1 MNAKL
6 QLFLTDKGNF
16 SNMRENEFV
25 NDMKSNAR
33 KLGVSYGDSEL
44 KSWGENFKAMKEV
57 LNDCKIP
64 NDVYIGFEYLVPVGG
79 RIDCVLFGC
88 DKNKGKNMLHI
99 ELKQWSNNNV
109 KEYYSGYSFE
119 ILNTGYRN
127 ERQMAHPCAQAEE
140 YQSHLQNYIAAL
152 EDNGINLHGLAYCY
166 NYEAGAEN
174 NVLCSESYKGAMRVC
189 PLFCKNEKTE
199 LKSYLESLLCGGNG
213 KQVYDCIANSEIRPT
228 KQLKDA
234 AKNMFD
240 GENAEKE
247 FSLVGNQL
255 NAYNAIV
262 GAIKNT
268 NKESEKTV
276 VIVKGGPGTGKS
288 VIAMRLVSGL
298 AKEGFD
304 NVYYSTRSTS
314 LLKGY
319 TELLKKVSYRD
330 SKGCN
335 AIDLLKKNVMIKPAE
350 YGENGIDAL
359 IVDEAHRIEK
369 SANNMNDK
377 DKSIQTHLSQTL
389 AMIFCARVSVFFIDD
404 YQSVKRQEIGTSA
417 KIREAAENYNK
428 AIMQANKEYLE
439 KSFNK
444 IDKKIEQKEAALQR
458 AINNGDDEKIRKAQ
472 NALNSALREK
482 ECGEKWV
489 KDAQPKISKVNILE
503 FELPD
508 QFRCNGSDNY
518 LDWIDGVLYK
528 DMGTPCVNRDEDSY
542 EFGLFDNPNDLYAK
556 IRSLDEYAVFADD
569 YQKMQGDS
577 FSYKQLNKECS
588 KMKFNQRARL
598 VAGWCWD
605 WRDRSQGG
613 ELQENGDLPCEVVIG
628 QDFAMPWETKLKP
641 KGDFAYKYAKS
652 ADLWLNQN
660 EGVNQIGCIHSSQG
674 WETDYI
680 GVIIGPDVKYDKEN
694 DCLRYN
700 ENGGNHDITH
710 KYTSENDLLVKNT
723 YRVLLTRGKK
733 GCFVYAC
740 DEEVRKYL
748 RRCMEK
754 AD

>member
-1 MNAKL
+1 
-6 QLFLTDKGNF
+6 
-16 SNMRENEFV
+16 
-25 NDMKSNAR
+25 
-33 KLGVSYGDSEL
+33 
-44 KSWGENFKAMKEV
+44 
-57 LNDCKIP
+57 
-64 NDVYIGFEYLVPVGG
+64 
-79 RIDCVLFGC
+79 
-88 DKNKGKNMLHI
+88 
-99 ELKQWSNNNV
+99 
-109 KEYYSGYSFE
+109 
-119 ILNTGYRN
+119 
-127 ERQMAHPCAQAEE
+127 
-140 YQSHLQNYIAAL
+140 
-152 EDNGINLHGLAYCY
+152 
-166 NYEAGAEN
+166 
-174 NVLCSESYKGAMRVC
+174 
-189 PLFCKNEKTE
+189 
-199 LKSYLESLLCGGNG
+199 
-213 KQVYDCIANSEIRPT
+213 
-228 KQLKDA
+228 
-234 AKNMFD
+234 MFD

-298 AKEGFD
+298 AKEGFG

-489 KDAQPKISKVNILE
+489 NESN
-503 FELPD
+503 
-508 QFRCNGSDNY
+508 
-518 LDWIDGVLYK
+518 
-528 DMGTPCVNRDEDSY
+528 
-542 EFGLFDNPNDLYAK
+542 
-556 IRSLDEYAVFADD
+556 SL
-569 YQKMQGDS
+569 
-577 FSYKQLNKECS
+577 
-588 KMKFNQRARL
+588 
-598 VAGWCWD
+598 
-605 WRDRSQGG
+605 
-613 ELQENGDLPCEVVIG
+613 
-628 QDFAMPWETKLKP
+628 
-641 KGDFAYKYAKS
+641 
-652 ADLWLNQN
+652 
-660 EGVNQIGCIHSSQG
+660 
-674 WETDYI
+674 
-680 GVIIGPDVKYDKEN
+680 
-694 DCLRYN
+694 
-700 ENGGNHDITH
+700 
-710 KYTSENDLLVKNT
+710 
-723 YRVLLTRGKK
+723 
-733 GCFVYAC
+733 
-740 DEEVRKYL
+740 
-748 RRCMEK
+748 
-754 AD
+754 